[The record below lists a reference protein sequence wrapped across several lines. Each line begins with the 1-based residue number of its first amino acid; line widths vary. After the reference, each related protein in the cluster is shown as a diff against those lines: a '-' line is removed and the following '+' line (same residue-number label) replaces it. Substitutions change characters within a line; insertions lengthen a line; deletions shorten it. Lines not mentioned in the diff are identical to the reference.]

1 MSHSLARTLFLI
13 GIIALALLLVLAI
26 YQVPQPWRGILVC
39 WLLFLSTG
47 GAFILRILRHYAQ
60 IKTAQAQRSATEAAS
75 ARPQAP
81 RPRKPARTNLQVVTS
96 DSLRGAGRYTIR

>member
-1 MSHSLARTLFLI
+1 MNRSLTRNIFLI
-13 GIIALALLLVLAI
+13 GIVALALLLVLAI
-26 YQVPQPWRGILVC
+26 YEVPQPWRGMLVC

-60 IKTAQAQRSATEAAS
+60 IKTAQAQRAAIQPAD
-75 ARPQAP
+75 ARPQPP
-81 RPRKPARTNLQVVTS
+81 RVKKPARSNLQVITS